1 MIEEAIPAHR
11 SGPTGEG
18 ALVRRRRLLQALGG
32 FALAAPFAGTAL
44 AQATQTVRIGLSEGD
59 DATPTLYAIKAGLF
73 KKYGIDAQLVH
84 MPSGA
89 AGLAAL
95 AGGAIDIGGTS
106 LLPFL
111 SARSKGVPL
120 TIVAP
125 LAEYSPDSVYA
136 VILVKKDA
144 SYKTGRDLNGKT
156 IASPALRDLNW
167 VASMAWIDQNGGDS
181 STVKSI
187 EVPSSVIPAALED
200 GRIDAATVTTPRYV
214 QAVNGGKVR
223 ILGKSYEA
231 IAKHFAFAAFV
242 AQVDYANKNAEV
254 IARFGRA
261 IRDATMYT
269 NTHHAQTLALYAAF
283 AKIDPKDIA
292 DAPRAESAPYVDA
305 KDILP
310 IINVSVRYNIL
321 PRAVDPQELISPTAL
336 KPGG

>member
-1 MIEEAIPAHR
+1 M
-11 SGPTGEG
+11 
-18 ALVRRRRLLQALGG
+18 
-32 FALAAPFAGTAL
+32 
-44 AQATQTVRIGLSEGD
+44 RIGLAEGD
-59 DATPTLYAIKAGLF
+59 DATPTLYAIKMGLF
-73 KKYGIDAQLVH
+73 KKYGIDAQLIP

-95 AGGAIDIGGTS
+95 AGGSIDVGGTS

-111 SARSKGVPL
+111 SARSKGLPL

-125 LAEYSPDSVYA
+125 LASYSPDSVYA
-136 VILVKKDA
+136 AILVKKDA
-144 SYKTGRDLNGKT
+144 TYKTGRDLNGKT

-187 EVPSSVIPAALED
+187 EVPASVIPAALDD

-223 ILGKSYEA
+223 VLGKSYEA
-231 IAKHFAFAAFV
+231 IAKHFAFAAIV
-242 AQVDYANKNAEV
+242 AQVDYATKNAAT

-269 NTHHAQTLALYAAF
+269 NTHHAETLPLYAAF
-283 AKIDPKDIA
+283 AKIDPKDIT
-292 DAPRAESAPYVDA
+292 DAPRAESTPYVDA
-305 KDILP
+305 KDLLP
-310 IINVSVRYNIL
+310 MIAVAVKYNVL
-321 PRAVDPQELISPTAL
+321 AKPVDPQELISPAAL
-336 KPGG
+336 KPGS

>member
-1 MIEEAIPAHR
+1 M
-11 SGPTGEG
+11 
-18 ALVRRRRLLQALGG
+18 RRRRLLHALGG
-32 FALAAPFAGTAL
+32 IVVAAPFVRTAL
-44 AQATQTVRIGLSEGD
+44 AQEAQTIRIGLSEGD
-59 DATPTLYAIKAGLF
+59 DATPTLYAIKTGLF
-73 KKYGIDAQLVH
+73 KKYGIDAQLLPV
-84 MPSGA
+84 PSGA

-95 AGGAIDIGGTS
+95 AGGSIDIAGTS

-111 SARSKGVPL
+111 SARTKGLPL

-125 LAEYSPDSVYA
+125 LASYSPDSVYA
-136 VILVKKDA
+136 AILVKKDA
-144 SYKTGRDLNGKT
+144 PYKTGRDLNGKT

-187 EVPSSVIPAALED
+187 EVPSSVIPAALDE

-223 ILGKSYEA
+223 VLGKSYEA

-242 AQVDYANKNAEV
+242 AQVDFASKNAEA

-269 NTHHAQTLALYAAF
+269 NAHHAQTLALYAAF

-292 DAPRAESAPYVDA
+292 DAPRAESSPYVEA
-305 KDILP
+305 KDIQP
-310 IINVSVRYNIL
+310 IINVAVRYNIL
-321 PRAVDPQELISPTAL
+321 ARAVDPQELISPSAL
-336 KPGG
+336 KSGS

>member
-1 MIEEAIPAHR
+1 MRRHA
-11 SGPTGEG
+11 
-18 ALVRRRRLLQALGG
+18 ALAALGG
-32 FALAAPFAGTAL
+32 FALTAPFAGTAL
-44 AQATQTVRIGLSEGD
+44 AQELPVVRVGLSEGD

-73 KKYGIDAQLVH
+73 KKYGIEVQIQPVA
-84 MPSGA
+84 SGA

-95 AGGAIDIGGTS
+95 AGGSIDLASTS

-111 SARSKGVPL
+111 SARSKGLPL

-125 LAEYSPDSVYA
+125 LASYSPDSVYA
-136 VILVKKDA
+136 AILVKKDA
-144 SYKTGRDLNGKT
+144 PYKTGRDLNGKT

-187 EVPSSVIPAALED
+187 EVPGSVIPAALDD

-223 ILGKSYEA
+223 VLGKSYES
-231 IAKHFAFAAFV
+231 IAKHFTFAALV
-242 AQVDYANKNAEV
+242 AQVDFANKNADA

-261 IRDATMYT
+261 IRDATTYT
-269 NTHHAQTLALYAAF
+269 NTHHAQTLAIYAAF

-292 DAPRAESAPYVDA
+292 DAPRAESAPYVEA
-305 KDILP
+305 KDIQPL
-310 IINVSVRYNIL
+310 INVAVRYNIL
-321 PRAVDPQELISPTAL
+321 PRTIDPQELISPSAL
-336 KPGG
+336 KSGS

>member
-1 MIEEAIPAHR
+1 M
-11 SGPTGEG
+11 
-18 ALVRRRRLLQALGG
+18 RRRDVVRGLGG
-32 FALAAPFAGTAL
+32 AIVALPFVRA
-44 AQATQTVRIGLSEGD
+44 AQAQELQVIRIGLAEGD
-59 DATPTLYAIKAGLF
+59 DATPTLYAIKNGLF
-73 KKYGIDAQLVH
+73 KKYGIDAQLTPVA
-84 MPSGA
+84 SGA

-95 AGGAIDIGGTS
+95 AGGSIDVTGTS

-111 SARSKGVPL
+111 SARSKGLPL

-125 LAEYSPDSVYA
+125 LAAYSPDSVYA
-136 VILVKKDA
+136 AILVKKEA
-144 SYKTGRDLNGKT
+144 TYKTGRDLNGKT

-187 EVPSSVIPAALED
+187 EVPASVIPAALED

-231 IAKHFAFAAFV
+231 IGKHFTFAAIVSTVEF
-242 AQVDYANKNAEV
+242 AAKNPDA

-261 IRDATMYT
+261 IRDATLYT
-269 NTHHAQTLALYAAF
+269 NTHHDQTLALYAAF

-292 DAPRAESAPYVDA
+292 GAPRAESAQYVDA
-305 KDILP
+305 KDIQPMIDVAVKYGVLAKT
-310 IINVSVRYNIL
+310 IN
-321 PRAVDPQELISPTAL
+321 PQELISAAAL
-336 KPGG
+336 KVGS

>member
-1 MIEEAIPAHR
+1 MQ
-11 SGPTGEG
+11 
-18 ALVRRRRLLQALGG
+18 RRTLLQALAGI
-32 FALAAPFAGTAL
+32 AVAAPLTGTAF
-44 AQATQTVRIGLSEGD
+44 AQELQTVRIGLSEGD
-59 DATPTLYAIKAGLF
+59 DATPTLYAIKSGLF
-73 KKYGIDAQLVH
+73 KKYGIDAQLVPV
-84 MPSGA
+84 PSGA

-95 AGGAIDIGGTS
+95 AGGAIDVGGTS

-111 SARSKGVPL
+111 SARSKGLPL

-125 LAEYSPDSVYA
+125 LASYSPDSVYA
-136 VILVKKDA
+136 AILVKKDA
-144 SYKTGRDLNGKT
+144 PYKTGRDLNGKT

-187 EVPSSVIPAALED
+187 EVPASVIPAALDD

-223 ILGKSYEA
+223 VLGKSYES
-231 IAKHFAFAAFV
+231 IAKHFAFAAIV
-242 AQVDYANKNAEV
+242 AQVDYANKNPDV

-269 NTHHAQTLALYAAF
+269 NTHHADTLALYAAF

-292 DAPRAESAPYVDA
+292 DAPRAESTPYVDA
-305 KDILP
+305 KDIQP
-310 IINVSVRYNIL
+310 MIAVAVRYSII
-321 PRAVDPQELISPTAL
+321 PKAVDPQDLISPSAL
-336 KPGG
+336 KAGR

>member
-1 MIEEAIPAHR
+1 MQ
-11 SGPTGEG
+11 
-18 ALVRRRRLLQALGG
+18 RRVLLQSLAGI
-32 FALAAPFAGTAL
+32 AVAAPFAGTAS
-44 AQATQTVRIGLSEGD
+44 AQELQTVRIGLSEGD
-59 DATPTLYAIKAGLF
+59 DATPTIYAIKAGIF
-73 KKYGIDAQLVH
+73 KKYGIDAQIVP
-84 MPSGA
+84 MASGA

-95 AGGAIDIGGTS
+95 AGGSIDVGGTS

-111 SARSKGVPL
+111 SARSKGLPL

-125 LAEYSPDSVYA
+125 LASYSPDSVYA
-136 VILVKKDA
+136 AILVKKDA
-144 SYKTGRDLNGKT
+144 TYKTGRDLNGKT

-187 EVPSSVIPAALED
+187 EVPGSVIPAALED

-223 ILGKSYEA
+223 VLGKSYEA
-231 IAKHFAFAAFV
+231 IAKRFAFAAIV
-242 AQVDYANKNAEV
+242 AQVDYATKNAAT

-261 IRDATMYT
+261 IRDSTMYT
-269 NTHHAQTLALYAAF
+269 NTHHAETLPLYAAF

-292 DAPRAESAPYVDA
+292 DAPRAESTSYVDA

-310 IINVSVRYNIL
+310 MITVAVKYNIL
-321 PRAVDPQELISPTAL
+321 AKAVDPQELISPAAL
-336 KPGG
+336 KPGT